1 MIIVKNAEL
10 FEKTNVEENELC
22 FNPESKDL
30 DVSNL
35 NTSNMTNMGYMF
47 SDCKSLTELD
57 LSKWDTS
64 NVINM
69 NDMFSGCYALKTV
82 DVSKFDTSNV
92 TDMSN
97 MFADCYELTAL
108 DISNWDTSKVTDMSY
123 MFYNCRSLTTI
134 KGVIDMKSCILYDH
148 MFDGCDNLIGVK
160 IKNPP
165 ADFEIKCG
173 IRKDQY
179 EIVD

>member
-1 MIIVKNAEL
+1 MVYGGILSFYLFKEEFIMIIVKNAEL
-10 FEKTNVEENELC
+10 FEKTNGEENELC

-69 NDMFSGCYALKTV
+69 NDMFSGCYA
-82 DVSKFDTSNV
+82 F
-92 TDMSN
+92 
-97 MFADCYELTAL
+97 
-108 DISNWDTSKVTDMSY
+108 
-123 MFYNCRSLTTI
+123 
-134 KGVIDMKSCILYDH
+134 
-148 MFDGCDNLIGVK
+148 
-160 IKNPP
+160 KNSRR
-165 ADFEIKCG
+165 I
-173 IRKDQY
+173 
-179 EIVD
+179 